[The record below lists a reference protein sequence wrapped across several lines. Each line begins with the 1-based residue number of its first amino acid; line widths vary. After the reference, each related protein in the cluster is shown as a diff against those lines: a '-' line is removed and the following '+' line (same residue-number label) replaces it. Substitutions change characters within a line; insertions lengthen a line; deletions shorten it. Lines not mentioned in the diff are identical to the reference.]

1 MLNNDIKNL
10 ELTIKNLEL
19 TDELVE
25 RNSFLSQ
32 GSVEPYRKGAM
43 DMARKKDFLSKM
55 KENNITRWLNSISKE
70 EFSEFFT
77 IRLTDCDKC
86 PAKRLCDERGSDD
99 ECEEVF
105 YLWSIKER
113 GEE

>member
-1 MLNNDIKNL
+1 MLKNAIKNL
-10 ELTIKNLEL
+10 KL

-70 EFSEFFT
+70 EFGDFLT
-77 IRLTDCDKC
+77 INLTDCNKC
-86 PAKRLCDERGSDD
+86 PAKKFCYERGSD
-99 ECEEVF
+99 EMCEEVF
-105 YLWSIKER
+105 YLWSIKEG